1 LDLSNTYITAAGY
14 LWGQSAEAL
23 LSRLPASTGNFDLI
37 ILADILFNH
46 SEHQKLIQT
55 LQQTMGQTSS
65 ALVFFTPYRP
75 WLLQKDLAFFE
86 LARAGGF
93 SVTKIM
99 EHTMDK
105 VMFEEDPGDEQLR
118 RTVFGYRLARPD
130 P

>member
-1 LDLSNTYITAAGY
+1 LDLSKTTITAAGY

-23 LSRLPASTGNFDLI
+23 LSSLPASANNFDLI

-46 SEHQKLIQT
+46 SEHKKLIQT

-86 LARAGGF
+86 IARAEGF

-105 VMFEEDPGDEQLR
+105 VMFDEDPGDEQLR
-118 RTVFGYRLARPD
+118 RTVFGYRLARAD